1 MGPPFLCHKFHKFL
15 EVQNKPHLSQPLKQ
29 PLKSIMHDF
38 HHRITDSFDV
48 KTKNVRVGRIKIL
61 KLPEEHLILKCSRLS
76 SLVRVN
82 VIFADWLG

>member
-1 MGPPFLCHKFHKFL
+1 
-15 EVQNKPHLSQPLKQ
+15 
-29 PLKSIMHDF
+29 MHDF